1 MLTHRQNNRF
11 DSNTNSSSIHAGSG
25 FIYILNVCLFNS
37 NHTESFGSDQT
48 VVLFIILKKT
58 AISGSPGKNRCP
70 TPPPNSGP
78 PEDLIYWSF
87 RHR

>member
-11 DSNTNSSSIHAGSG
+11 DSNTNSSSTHAGSG

-48 VVLFIILKKT
+48 VVLFILFFKDSDFWV
-58 AISGSPGKNRCP
+58 AR
-70 TPPPNSGP
+70 
-78 PEDLIYWSF
+78 
-87 RHR
+87 